1 MLRSSR
7 LRSSTLL
14 ILGALAM
21 VAVACAPK
29 VAPAPAPTPSPP
41 VPSQAAPTSSAQ
53 VVAGLVCPVTGAVY
67 SDSYG
72 PRGTGFHWGIDMFKP
87 EGTPVVAVKAG
98 AVRFVANEGA
108 GGNVAYLTGVD
119 SNVYQYAHLIDFVGV
134 DRVVAQGAVLGHV
147 GQTGN
152 ATANHLHFEIR
163 IANING
169 VRVNPYPTLRATG
182 C

>member
-7 LRSSTLL
+7 LRSSTLF
-14 ILGALAM
+14 ILGALAI

-29 VAPAPAPTPSPP
+29 VAPAPAPTLSPP
-41 VPSQAAPTSSAQ
+41 VPSPAAPTSSAQ

-87 EGTPVVAVKAG
+87 EGTPVVAVTAG
-98 AVRFVANEGA
+98 TVRFVANEGA
-108 GGNVAYLTGVD
+108 GGNVAYLTGGD
-119 SNVYQYAHLIDFVGV
+119 TNVYQYAHLFDFVGV
-134 DRVVAQGAVLGHV
+134 DRFVAQGTVLGHV
-147 GQTGN
+147 GHTGN

-163 IANING
+163 IGNING
-169 VRVNPYPTLRATG
+169 ARVDPYPTLRATG